1 MIGLDQDYLSNRNQI
16 VHANDTVSDPSLVTC
31 GVSLPFL
38 CYINDMGF
46 SISPESK
53 LLLNTDDSANMYSH
67 KNFMQLME
75 TDQFIYYSLAI
86 Q

>member
-1 MIGLDQDYLSNRNQI
+1 MIGLDQDYLSNQNQL

-31 GVSLPFL
+31 VVPLLFL

-46 SISPESK
+46 SISPESN
-53 LLLNTDDSANMYSH
+53 LLLNTDDSANTYSH
-67 KNFMQLME
+67 KNFMQLLE
-75 TDQFIYYSLAI
+75 SDQFIYYSLAI